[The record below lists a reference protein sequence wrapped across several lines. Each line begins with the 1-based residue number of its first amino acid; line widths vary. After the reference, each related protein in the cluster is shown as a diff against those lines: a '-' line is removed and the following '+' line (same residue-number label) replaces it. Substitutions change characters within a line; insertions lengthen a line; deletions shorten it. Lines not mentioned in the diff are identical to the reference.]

1 MMLSEPGFWLIVAG
15 ALLVMV
21 GFIGFAFSQMGNDR
35 EAHDADEEQQ
45 SPSPTDLPNPFTEG
59 EDDSRP
65 PHR

>member
-45 SPSPTDLPNPFTEG
+45 SPSPTAQPFY
-59 EDDSRP
+59 R
-65 PHR
+65 R